1 MTEHP
6 STTEDV
12 PPVPGWVEDGLDE
25 ILAALPQGT
34 GDPHALRALRD
45 GYLDC
50 LAAARGP
57 VDIDAVHDRCRLALL
72 TALRTREHVAEPV
85 LAELEQRLEALEA
98 AITAQ
103 VR

>member
-12 PPVPGWVEDGLDE
+12 PPVPGWVEDSLDG
-25 ILAALPQGT
+25 ILAALPQRPG
-34 GDPHALRALRD
+34 LRALRD
-45 GYLDC
+45 AYLDC

-57 VDIDAVHDRCRLALL
+57 ADIDAVHDRCRLALL
-72 TALRTREHVAEPV
+72 TALRAREHVAEPV
-85 LAELEQRLEALEA
+85 LAGLEQRLEALEA

-103 VR
+103 V